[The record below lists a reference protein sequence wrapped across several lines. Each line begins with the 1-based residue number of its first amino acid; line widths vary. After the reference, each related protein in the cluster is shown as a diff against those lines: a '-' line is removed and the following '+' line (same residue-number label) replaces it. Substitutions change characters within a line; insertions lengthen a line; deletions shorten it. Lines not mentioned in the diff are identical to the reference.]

1 MAAGGGVGAVRKF
14 GVFAAST
21 GLAVAMMA
29 GTGAATVSITPP
41 QVVWADRLVA
51 EVAQDR
57 NVYGSH
63 PTIVRWAEDGAGPA
77 ANRSVCSSF
86 VTHVFERAYDLNGT
100 VIRRW
105 FGTANPKAI
114 TYAHVIESGRGFE
127 RIQTIAAIRPGD
139 LIAIAYPP
147 GSGPTGHVMVADG
160 SPMGRAGSASMEP
173 GLRQYELAVIDSSQS
188 GHGFGDT
195 RMRAGAHQTGVGRG
209 TLRLYVA
216 PDGTIGGYSW
226 STRAISRFYPT
237 GERRLVVGRFTAP
250 PTDNASRAGTGAADG
265 DNATDDGGEAQP

>member
-1 MAAGGGVGAVRKF
+1 MKSLGGIGAVQKF
-14 GVFAAST
+14 NVFAASI
-21 GLAVAMMA
+21 GLAVAIVA
-29 GTGAATVSITPP
+29 GTDAAAVSITPP
-41 QVVWADRLVA
+41 QVVWAERLVA

-63 PTIVRWAEDGAGPA
+63 PTIVRWSEDGAGPA
-77 ANRSVCSSF
+77 TNRSVCSSF
-86 VTHVFERAYDLNGT
+86 VTHVFERAYHLNGT

-105 FGTANPKAI
+105 FGTGNPKAI

-127 RIQTIAAIRPGD
+127 QIRTIAAIRPGD
-139 LIAIAYPP
+139 IIAIAYPP
-147 GSGPTGHVMVADG
+147 GGGPTGHVMVAEG
-160 SPMGRAGSASMEP
+160 SPTARAGSAPMEP

-216 PDGTIGGYSW
+216 ADGMIGGYSW
-226 STRAISRFYPT
+226 STREISRFYSPD
-237 GERRLVVGRFTAP
+237 ERRLVVGRFTALP
-250 PTDNASRAGTGAADG
+250 ADDASQNRTGGADY
-265 DNATDDGGEAQP
+265 ATDDGGEAQP